1 MTYAFFLLNLATLVF
16 ERKKEM
22 WSIPY
27 TKMTVTDR
35 TNPHTYQRHAERG
48 SDHDLPGL
56 GAPGDEARRA
66 VTNVSGY
73 MF

>member
-1 MTYAFFLLNLATLVF
+1 
-16 ERKKEM
+16 
-22 WSIPY
+22 
-27 TKMTVTDR
+27 MTVTDK

-48 SDHDLPGL
+48 SDHGLPGL
-56 GAPGDEARRA
+56 GAPGDEARGA